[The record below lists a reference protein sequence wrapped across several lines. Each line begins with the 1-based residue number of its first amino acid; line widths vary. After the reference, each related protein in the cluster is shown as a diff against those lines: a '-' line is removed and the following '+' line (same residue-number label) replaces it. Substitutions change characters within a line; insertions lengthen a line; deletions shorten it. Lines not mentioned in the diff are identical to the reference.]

1 MALRYELNW
10 HYAPKY
16 KAITN
21 NKLRKLGNK

>member
-10 HYAPKY
+10 NYAPTY

-21 NKLRKLGNK
+21 NKLQKLGNK